1 MENTDIDRT
10 KSRMVDV
17 ETNTPSTWDN
27 LEEKLK
33 EEFPKVA
40 EKVLKKNIE
49 TISQKLLQFYQEHN
63 YFLYLVKMY
72 TERYVENPEIV
83 KKIIEVRS

>member
-1 MENTDIDRT
+1 MENIDIDRT

-40 EKVLKKNIE
+40 ENK
-49 TISQKLLQFYQEHN
+49 QF
-63 YFLYLVKMY
+63 
-72 TERYVENPEIV
+72 TRYVLLEM
-83 KKIIEVRS
+83 